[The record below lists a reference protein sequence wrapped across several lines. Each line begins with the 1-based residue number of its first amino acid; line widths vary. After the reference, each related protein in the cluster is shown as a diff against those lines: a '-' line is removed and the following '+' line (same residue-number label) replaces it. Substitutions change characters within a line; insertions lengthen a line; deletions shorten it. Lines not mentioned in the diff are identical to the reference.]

1 MFLLNPRKNTNLK
14 AKSTATSNYR
24 GVEESGASRAQQQ
37 IGQIRFPG
45 VTENTPAP
53 IAVNNDGTAL
63 ASVSVNF
70 MGGQGPLSSS
80 RESMAATTSN
90 FVYEGASIAQEH
102 VEREAVVKVLQLHH
116 VGGMQSTGSTV
127 RGCLS
132 PCLPVLQL
140 T

>member
-1 MFLLNPRKNTNLK
+1 M
-14 AKSTATSNYR
+14 
-24 GVEESGASRAQQQ
+24 EESGASRAQQQ

-45 VTENTPAP
+45 ATGTTPAP
-53 IAVNNDGTAL
+53 TAVNNYGTAL
-63 ASVSVNF
+63 ASVSVNV
-70 MGGQGPLSSS
+70 MGGGRPSAIFWQG
-80 RESMAATTSN
+80 MAATTSN

-102 VEREAVVKVLQLHH
+102 VERDAVVKVLQLYH
-116 VGGMQSTGSTV
+116 VGGMQTTGGSTE